1 MRTFTLGATFT
12 FCFSSEPVATSLLC
26 NFVLPSLDVPLVVA
40 TPLDVDG
47 IVGCPSS
54 TKLMSSGETCVL
66 PPREQV
72 GLLKIQGVFLITPPP
87 YLSTKK
93 KPTANHG
100 LSL

>member
-1 MRTFTLGATFT
+1 MRTFTLGASFT

-66 PPREQV
+66 PPSPREQV
-72 GLLKIQGVFLITPPP
+72 GLLKIQGVF
-87 YLSTKK
+87 
-93 KPTANHG
+93 
-100 LSL
+100 